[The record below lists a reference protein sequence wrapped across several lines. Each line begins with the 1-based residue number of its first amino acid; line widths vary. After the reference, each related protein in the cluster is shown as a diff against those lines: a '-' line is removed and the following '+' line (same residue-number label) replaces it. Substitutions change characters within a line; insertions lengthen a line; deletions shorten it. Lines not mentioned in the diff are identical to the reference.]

1 MSSSCRVALV
11 AENQELRASD
21 EYIATMAQQK
31 RMNVRAFRDETVAA
45 RWLRHGAPEPSRR
58 YKFNRIVLAG
68 APDEPGVYALWLG
81 EELIYYGK
89 ASGGNAGRA
98 TIRSRLMEH
107 FHNQVDA
114 THYSW
119 EISREPGARE
129 SELLREYR
137 ETFGRLPRLNEA
149 AA

>member
-1 MSSSCRVALV
+1 M
-11 AENQELRASD
+11 
-21 EYIATMAQQK
+21 
-31 RMNVRAFRDETVAA
+31 
-45 RWLRHGAPEPSRR
+45 
-58 YKFNRIVLAG
+58 LAG

-89 ASGGNAGRA
+89 ASGGNAGRV

-107 FHNQVDA
+107 FQNQVDV

-119 EISREPGARE
+119 EISREPAQRE
-129 SELLREYR
+129 HELLREYR
-137 ETFGRLPRLNEA
+137 ETFGRLPRMNDA